1 MCITRARSGIFYQI
15 INIKKYESMDN
26 TEYMEELS
34 KRITEGQS
42 GEVALNTMKK
52 IEIEK
57 LIYN

>member
-1 MCITRARSGIFYQI
+1 
-15 INIKKYESMDN
+15 
-26 TEYMEELS
+26 MEELS

-42 GEVALNTMKK
+42 VEVALNTMKK